1 MPSTEIPEGENQSS
15 DTSLDSSIE
24 NVLSTRST
32 SSSED
37 IFIGRDA
44 YPDQIFNRQTSIR
57 LAQMTPQCYQYE
69 PKLDD
74 LLVMIIII
82 YNEVNLD

>member
-37 IFIGRDA
+37 IFIA

-57 LAQMTPQCYQYE
+57 LAQMTPQRYQYE

-74 LLVMIIII
+74 LLVMITIISSDI
-82 YNEVNLD
+82 NLD